1 MKHFTFLTLLNY
13 TCFMTCFTNTACLFS
28 SLNTTKRSPASGTSL
43 IPVISTGVDGPADL
57 IRLPKSFTIARIRPY
72 VLPTTIESPTF
83 KVPFCTNNDAAGPR
97 DLSSSASI
105 TVPTARFQDLLL
117 ILELLL
123 LSQSFQV
130 NLQYRLHLRLKV
142 VRKLY
147 RHPVFRD

>member
-83 KVPFCTNNDAAGPR
+83 KVPFCTNNDAQAR

-130 NLQYRLHLRLKV
+130 NLQYRLHLRKW
-142 VRKLY
+142 Y
-147 RHPVFRD
+147 ENCIATPVFRD